1 MRHIFNMTKT
11 VALRNSDKITI
22 LNEIYFLSVQIIS
35 PSYNDLNLQV
45 DEIHNY
51 GLRRND
57 IEVLIHMRNYLFYIS
72 LFLRGHAL

>member
-11 VALRNSDKITI
+11 VALRNPEKITV
-22 LNEIYFLSVQIIS
+22 LNKIYFLSVQIIS

-45 DEIHNY
+45 DER
-51 GLRRND
+51 LKRND